1 MTSRRFP
8 HHDAVIA
15 LHGILTKTFAKAEPD
30 SDITKYPASF
40 SETFL
45 DMARAVTEAGYLPP
59 PKPGE
64 RRPTR
69 AQDDE
74 VVIPADLFD
83 ALLAELRHR
92 TDDDPDLWAVTIAQ
106 AVEYQSE
113 QRDRVWKTGGNPAPT
128 QEFILADATPEHRR
142 ISNQR
147 RALRRLESHARWAE
161 KMRRYAE
168 STRAAMEEQLEEEMR
183 ELRAE
188 NARLT
193 AQVASLTGPTGP
205 VLSEAAPDDF
215 DMDCYLNDA
224 PDLGIAVG
232 ELVTKYDIAVTNQ
245 EPRWQ
250 GGVYLRHIDDLER
263 DIRIVGNHLNPWPEV
278 AARLAQHR
286 QWTEGPAGFETGVFC
301 ACGQD
306 WPGREFQKA
315 TAHLAQVAGRA

>member
-1 MTSRRFP
+1 MSRRFP
-8 HHDAVIA
+8 HHDEVIA
-15 LHGILTKTFAKAEPD
+15 LHGILTTAWAKAKPN
-30 SDITKYPASF
+30 SDITKYPASS
-40 SETFL
+40 SEAFL
-45 DMARAVTEAGYLPP
+45 DMARAATEAGYLPP

-113 QRDRVWKTGGNPAPT
+113 QRDRAWKTGGNPAPT
-128 QEFILADATPEHRR
+128 QELILADGTPEHRR

-147 RALRRLESHARWAE
+147 RALRQLESHARWAE
-161 KMRRYAE
+161 KMRRFAD
-168 STRAAMEEQLEEEMR
+168 SNRAATEEELGEENR

-205 VLSEAAPDDF
+205 VPSDAAPDDF

-224 PDLGIAVG
+224 PDFGVAVG
-232 ELVTKYDIAVTNQ
+232 ELVTKYDIAVTSN

-250 GGVYLRHIDDLER
+250 GGVYLRHFGDLMR
-263 DIRIVGNHLNPWPEV
+263 DITTVGKHLHPWPEV
-278 AARLAQHR
+278 AARLEKHR

-301 ACGQD
+301 ACGND
-306 WPGREFQKA
+306 WPGRAFEKA
-315 TAHLAQVAGRA
+315 TAHLAQVAVRA